1 MVCDLGSRKFPE
13 RNPRQKEPAAPPSG
27 QHKSEIASTQ
37 RRTHAAA
44 SCLEPNLIYSAN
56 AGRRKIKHAE
66 IDGESLLEASQS
78 STWRFDYI
86 AFNIPC
92 RDMHGLISIIFL
104 SKEYTLFK
112 FN

>member
-27 QHKSEIASTQ
+27 ATQ
-37 RRTHAAA
+37 VRNRFHAEAHAAA
-44 SCLEPNLIYSAN
+44 SCLEPNLLYSAN

-66 IDGESLLEASQS
+66 IDGESVLEASQS

-104 SKEYTLFK
+104 SKEYTRFK